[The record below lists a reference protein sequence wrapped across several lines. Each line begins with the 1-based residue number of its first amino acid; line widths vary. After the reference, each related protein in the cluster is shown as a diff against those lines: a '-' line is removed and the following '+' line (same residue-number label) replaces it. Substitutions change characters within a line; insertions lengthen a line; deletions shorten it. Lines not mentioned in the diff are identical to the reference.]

1 MGSAL
6 SRDRRVV
13 VGVCRWFL
21 RAGRALPWRGRG
33 RSGYAGL
40 VSEAMLQQTQ
50 VGRVV
55 ERYRS
60 FMRVFP
66 SVGALAGG
74 SSSSVL
80 ALWQGLGYYRR
91 ARHLHAAAVM
101 VESEF
106 GGRVPRTV
114 DRLRRLPGVGR
125 YSAGAIASIVYGRAE
140 AMVDGN
146 VARVLARLA
155 GRDGVGG
162 GAGEWAWSRSAEL
175 VGVAETPGVFNEGLM
190 ELGAEVCTP
199 RSPSCGSCPLRRLC
213 VAYRLG
219 LQETIPAPRK
229 AARRLREYHHAVVVR
244 RGVGARARLLLE
256 RRPSSGM
263 WADMWQV
270 PTVEAGRVLPVGAVR
285 AGLSASVTQLKKV
298 ASFEFGTTHRL
309 ITFCVY
315 TARSRQRRG
324 VWRCAD
330 DLGDLPMSNAQR
342 RVLAR
347 AIC

>member
-1 MGSAL
+1 
-6 SRDRRVV
+6 
-13 VGVCRWFL
+13 
-21 RAGRALPWRGRG
+21 
-33 RSGYAGL
+33 
-40 VSEAMLQQTQ
+40 MLQQTQ
-50 VGRVV
+50 VARVV
-55 ERYRS
+55 ERYRG
-60 FMRVFP
+60 FVRVFP
-66 SVGALAGG
+66 SVRALAGG
-74 SSSSVL
+74 SESSVL

-101 VESEF
+101 IVSEF

-140 AMVDGN
+140 AVVDGN
-146 VARVLARLA
+146 VARVLARLD
-155 GRDGVGG
+155 GRDGGAGG
-162 GAGEWAWSRSAEL
+162 GEWAWSRSAEL

-190 ELGAEVCTP
+190 ELGARVCTP
-199 RSPSCGSCPLRRLC
+199 RSPRCGSCPLRRLC

-229 AARRLREYHHAVVVR
+229 AARRRREYHHAVVVR
-244 RGVGARARLLLE
+244 RGVGSGARLLLE

-270 PTVEAGRVLPVGAVR
+270 PTVEAARALSVDAVR
-285 AGLSASVTQLKKV
+285 SGVSGSASSVTELKKV

-330 DLGDLPMSNAQR
+330 DLSDLPMSNAQR